1 MQKKKFIHI
10 MSEVLWARE
19 QRKTYFSYT
28 ASEVPYSCFL
38 VDCVAMIVFQVIFSS
53 LFFPHSLLFD
63 NFHCFPNFSFPS
75 GSFGRIC
82 LQCRRMGFNLW
93 FGNIPW
99 RRERLPT
106 PVFLPGEFHGQK
118 SLSMGLKRVRHDWV
132 TDTSSLLLLPKLFN
146 LGIIHVSVLDPSLSI
161 LLCIVLV
168 HACSISFNYHHLL

>member
-1 MQKKKFIHI
+1 
-10 MSEVLWARE
+10 MSEVLWAR
-19 QRKTYFSYT
+19 QPRKTVYFSYT
-28 ASEVPYSCFL
+28 ASEVPYSCFP

-75 GSFGRIC
+75 GSFSRIC
-82 LQCRRMGFNLW
+82 QQCRTLGFNLW

-118 SLSMGLKRVRHDWV
+118 SLSMGSSGLQSMESQRLGYTEGVNTYTYQREAEEDLTQKRKVIWHWNKM
-132 TDTSSLLLLPKLFN
+132 L
-146 LGIIHVSVLDPSLSI
+146 
-161 LLCIVLV
+161 
-168 HACSISFNYHHLL
+168 